1 VFWNYEVKSCIVSIF
16 LCILSIHSFLS
27 LSHKVGCLH
36 CKVTKVTVVCVT
48 FWNSRGKG
56 MKHNMLL
63 VFEGRIK
70 FWELS
75 LVNLACGRGSLSKYW
90 SRMNILQESF
100 PRDNGGDSKIPLAS
114 VQRLCQREKNN
125 LLKSQKY
132 AT

>member
-1 VFWNYEVKSCIVSIF
+1 
-16 LCILSIHSFLS
+16 
-27 LSHKVGCLH
+27 
-36 CKVTKVTVVCVT
+36 
-48 FWNSRGKG
+48 
-56 MKHNMLL
+56 
-63 VFEGRIK
+63 
-70 FWELS
+70 LS